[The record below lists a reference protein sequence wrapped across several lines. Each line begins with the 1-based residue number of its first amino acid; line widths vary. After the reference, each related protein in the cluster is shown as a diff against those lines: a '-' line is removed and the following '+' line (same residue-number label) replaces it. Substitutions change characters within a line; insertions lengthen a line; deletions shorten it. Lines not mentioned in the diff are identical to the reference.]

1 MKRKTLI
8 VALAFAATA
17 TYAQELSSGIDKANL
32 NTSVKPGNDF
42 YEYAAGGWMK
52 THPLDAEH
60 PMNGA
65 FVDLQES
72 VQKQIRSLIEE
83 YAGKP
88 QQKGSLGQ
96 KIGSLYKMM
105 MDSVRLNKDGY
116 APLKPV
122 LARINAVKN
131 RKEYQLVAAD
141 IDRQGGN
148 TLMFGIGVGADQRN
162 AAMNIVGIGQG
173 GLGLGERDYYLNDD
187 EQTKNVREAY
197 KVYLK
202 NSLHSWAM
210 TRLQPKR
217 KCRR

>member
-42 YEYAAGGWMK
+42 YEYAAGGCMK

-162 AAMNIVGIGQG
+162 AAISISTTTN
-173 GLGLGERDYYLNDD
+173 
-187 EQTKNVREAY
+187 K
-197 KVYLK
+197 LK
-202 NSLHSWAM
+202 TCVKL
-210 TRLQPKR
+210 TRFI
-217 KCRR
+217 